1 MNNQSNQGQRMAYFE
16 GADGKL
22 YYNFA
27 QGLKVV
33 LREGKGKDVE
43 EYTIEIIG
51 CHFFSGTEYYDV
63 ARDGIPQSYS
73 LSANRVRYLFSRY
86 GIKTLA
92 AGERV
97 ELPLMLEEV
106 QRFYDHRERLCLKKQ
121 QQAEAIPEYK
131 ALTYEARGLNQKIGI
146 ALAYGRID
154 EAASLQNKQFDIN
167 RRVEAVLR
175 EHGLKLSDLEEIK
188 CDKCNGKGYNSLGI
202 CDCAI
207 KQTAAIKAFCAA
219 ERLRVKKL
227 AGGNGGN

>member
-1 MNNQSNQGQRMAYFE
+1 MNNQNQGQRMAYYE

-27 QGLKVV
+27 KGLKVV
-33 LREGKGKDVE
+33 LREGKGNTAE

-63 ARDGIPQSYS
+63 ARDGIPQGYS
-73 LSANRVRYLFSRY
+73 LSANRVRFLFSRY

-97 ELPLMLEEV
+97 ELPLLMEEV
-106 QRFYDHRERLCLKKQ
+106 QRFYDYRERLCLKKQ

-131 ALTYEARGLNQKIGI
+131 ALTYEGRGLSHKIGT
-146 ALAYGRID
+146 ALAYGRIE
-154 EAASLQNKQFDIN
+154 EAASLQKKQFDIN
-167 RRVEAVLR
+167 RRIEVALR
-175 EHGLKLSDLEEIK
+175 EHGLTPADLQEIK
-188 CDKCNGKGYNSLGI
+188 CDKCNGKGYNDLGI

-207 KQTAAIKAFCAA
+207 KQTATIKAFCAA
-219 ERLRVKKL
+219 ERLRIRKL

>member
-1 MNNQSNQGQRMAYFE
+1 MQKQNQGQRMAYYE
-16 GADGKL
+16 GDDGKL
-22 YYNFA
+22 YFNFA
-27 QGLKVV
+27 KGLKVV
-33 LREGKGKDVE
+33 LREGKGNTAE
-43 EYTIEIIG
+43 EYTIEILN

-63 ARDGIPQSYS
+63 ARDGIPQGYS

-97 ELPLMLEEV
+97 ELPLLLEEV
-106 QRFYDHRERLCLKKQ
+106 QRYYDHRERLCLKKQ

-131 ALTYEARGLNQKIGI
+131 ALMYDARGLGYKIGT
-146 ALAYGRID
+146 ALAYGRME
-154 EAASLQNKQFDIN
+154 EAASLQKKQFDIN

-175 EHGLKLSDLEEIK
+175 EHGLSPADLEEVK

-207 KQTAAIKAFCAA
+207 KQAAAIKAFCAA
-219 ERLRVKKL
+219 ERLRVRKL